1 MSEADKTEA
10 TPLPWRA
17 DKQFVRANQIAR
29 SNRTKTPL
37 IDISLATWWRWV
49 AAGRAPQP
57 KRLSPGTTVWDLS
70 EVLAFLRAE
79 KERSEILNHT
89 VRKNHRS

>member
-1 MSEADKTEA
+1 MTVKSNLKVA
-10 TPLPWRA
+10 TSQPSWA
-17 DKQFVRANQIAR
+17 GKQFVRANQIAR
-29 SNRTKTPL
+29 SSRTQSPL

-70 EVLAFLRAE
+70 EVMDF
-79 KERSEILNHT
+79 I
-89 VRKNHRS
+89 RKL

>member
-1 MSEADKTEA
+1 MTD
-10 TPLPWRA
+10 LPKLGTSNSSFTKNA
-17 DKQFVRANQIAR
+17 PTQVDTGCQYVRANQIAR
-29 SNRTKTPL
+29 SNRTQTPL

-70 EVLAFLRAE
+70 EVLDFIKKL
-79 KERSEILNHT
+79 
-89 VRKNHRS
+89 

>member
-1 MSEADKTEA
+1 MTSPPKLGISERSSTKNEKIEA
-10 TPLPWRA
+10 NAGR
-17 DKQFVRANQIAR
+17 QFVRANQIAR
-29 SNRTKTPL
+29 SSRTQAPL

-70 EVLAFLRAE
+70 EVMDF
-79 KERSEILNHT
+79 I
-89 VRKNHRS
+89 RKL

>member
-1 MSEADKTEA
+1 MTD
-10 TPLPWRA
+10 LPKLGTSNSSFTKNAPIQVDTGR
-17 DKQFVRANQIAR
+17 QYVRANQIAR
-29 SNRTKTPL
+29 SSRTQTPL

-70 EVLAFLRAE
+70 EVLDFIKKL
-79 KERSEILNHT
+79 
-89 VRKNHRS
+89 

>member
-1 MSEADKTEA
+1 MTSPPKLGISKRSSTRNEQIEADA
-10 TPLPWRA
+10 RR
-17 DKQFVRANQIAR
+17 QFVRANQIAR
-29 SNRTKTPL
+29 SSRTQAPL

-70 EVLAFLRAE
+70 EVMDF
-79 KERSEILNHT
+79 I
-89 VRKNHRS
+89 RKL